1 DALLIGSHVVKVT
14 LPADKRTA
22 PPYLQSRTLLRKVAS
37 LNSSY
42 LFLSHNTMASG
53 FCYFSFPT
61 PYVLL
66 LDLFGLVRY
75 AIFVVSMHLG
85 FLFRRSDAES
95 PTGDI
100 NHLVPHMDTRP
111 PLSPTSLKA
120 RLPVVK
126 FERLVE
132 RWATREEEG
141 KHVCVICMRS
151 FEGSH
156 EVRELSNCAHAF
168 HMACL
173 DSWMDEGRRTCPL
186 CRSYL

>member
-1 DALLIGSHVVKVT
+1 LKVT
-14 LPADKRTA
+14 LPANKPTA
-22 PPYLQSRTLLRKVAS
+22 PPYLQSQTLLRKLAS
-37 LNSSY
+37 LNPY

-66 LDLFGLVRY
+66 LDLAGLVRY
-75 AIFVVSMHLG
+75 AVFVVSMRLG
-85 FLFRRSDAES
+85 FLYRRPDAES

-100 NHLVPHMDTRP
+100 DHPVPHMDTRP

-132 RWATREEEG
+132 RWAAREEEG
-141 KHVCVICMRS
+141 EHVCVICMRS

-156 EVRELSNCAHAF
+156 EVRELSNCAHVF
-168 HMACL
+168 HTACL
-173 DSWMDEGRRTCPL
+173 DSWMDQGRWTCPL
-186 CRSYL
+186 CRSYLSSS